1 MLFTNVLAAP
11 AAAQEQENIVLLPI
25 EVSPEY
31 ANQENL
37 IGVALQQSLSKNFN
51 VFYGDKVEAALQAE
65 YAKED
70 CSAEACVQNIAIL
83 FNGEIVVDASLQLVE
98 KSSFLSLQFRN
109 VITGELEAVVQDSCD
124 NCSFTELVKF
134 IDRRT
139 NNIRLKSSEGLTA
152 LLKAAPEPEEKL
164 VKRAP
169 VQVPKKDS
177 VLHQQTVRQKPPKV
191 GSPSYWKWGLGA
203 LVIGAAGGG
212 GGGGGGGDTS
222 AGSAPTPTP
231 DPTPDPT
238 SPASSP
244 GSGISDE
251 WPNVVA
257 MFRRAEGVE
266 LTGVINEDFR
276 LSPSEAQRE
285 LLPSV
290 STDGNE
296 LEFSIPSNGG
306 YQVAGASTFDV
317 NDFFDSGSSL
327 YDADFADDVKA
338 YYKTANNLI
347 YLEVEV
353 GAGDT
358 SFGALRYDDTSF
370 PSDISTNRWVAAAF
384 YSGTET
390 PNDIFTS
397 QSNSVSFNGRSAGH
411 LAGHHAVSDIDLN
424 VNFQNQSF
432 TLESSNTQS
441 TQSIGTAPTVVRTDL
456 DFTITGS
463 ISGNGFPASSADIDI
478 SGAAVRSLDIRSY
491 GQNLHTLGG
500 GWVIDIDDTIEDYLG
515 VFGAIQ

>member
-1 MLFTNVLAAP
+1 MRKSFCLFFALIFAISSSFPKSAV
-11 AAAQEQENIVLLPI
+11 AQQMENIVLLPI
-25 EVSPEY
+25 EFSPEY
-31 ANQENL
+31 AAQKKI
-37 IGVALQQSLSKNFN
+37 IGAEIQKSLSRSFN
-51 VFYGDKVEAALQAE
+51 VFYGEAVEQALEQE
-65 YAKED
+65 YKKED
-70 CSAEACVQNIAIL
+70 CTAESCVQNVAIL
-83 FNGEIVVDASLQLVE
+83 FNGEIVLDASLQAIGNDGYLTMR
-98 KSSFLSLQFRN
+98 FLN
-109 VITGELEAVVQDSCD
+109 VLTGELEAIKNEVCEACSASDLVRFVGEVTGNVQ
-124 NCSFTELVKF
+124 
-134 IDRRT
+134 
-139 NNIRLKSSEGLTA
+139 LKSSDGFSA
-152 LLKAAPEPEEKL
+152 LLEQQEKEDKEKL
-164 VKRAP
+164 VIGSRKSKTEAE
-169 VQVPKKDS
+169 K
-177 VLHQQTVRQKPPKV
+177 
-191 GSPSYWKWGLGA
+191 SPSYWRWGLGA
-203 LVIGAAGGG
+203 LVLAAVS

-276 LSPSEAQRE
+276 LSRSEAQRE

-290 STDGNE
+290 STDGTE

-338 YYKTANNLI
+338 YYKTANNRI

-411 LAGHHAVSDIDLN
+411 LAGHHTVSDIDLN

-432 TLESSNTQS
+432 TLDSSNTQS